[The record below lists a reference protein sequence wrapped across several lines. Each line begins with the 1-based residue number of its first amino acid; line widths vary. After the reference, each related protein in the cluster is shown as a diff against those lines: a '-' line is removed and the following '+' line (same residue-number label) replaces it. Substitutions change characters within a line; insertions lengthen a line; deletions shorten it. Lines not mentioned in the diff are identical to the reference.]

1 MILHMTFIDSTCVTV
16 RRIMINNQTTN
27 DDYPSFGM
35 IIPTVMAGKSSKNTL
50 PIVYLLLSKNP
61 ATLRTPWETL
71 DGVLY
76 LCGSNL
82 PR

>member
-1 MILHMTFIDSTCVTV
+1 MILHMIFIDSTCVTV
-16 RRIMINNQTTN
+16 RRIMINNQKTN
-27 DDYPSFGM
+27 DDSPSFGM
-35 IIPTVMAGKSSKNTL
+35 IIPTILAGKTSKNTQ

-61 ATLRTPWETL
+61 ASLGTPWKTL
-71 DGVLY
+71 NGVLY

>member
-16 RRIMINNQTTN
+16 RRIMINNQWTN
-27 DDYPSFGM
+27 NDPPSFGM
-35 IIPTVMAGKSSKNTL
+35 IIPTIMAGKSSKNTP
-50 PIVYLLLSKNP
+50 PIAYLLLSKNP
-61 ATLRTPWETL
+61 ATLRTTWKTL